1 MQKTISLHLEILGTD
16 STWQWKIFHRHGNG
30 NSSIS
35 GKLPFPVQIKPK
47 DVLNLLQSDNFQNRT
62 EYANFGANL
71 LKLVIPAELSEIFSA
86 ADNGDC
92 LFEVPSPWASV
103 PFELYLMPKVFA
115 SDLKS
120 EPSFTFQAKKPGLS
134 QMRSGRF
141 RLE

>member
-71 LKLVIPAELSEIFSA
+71 LKLGYSTRTLRNFSA

-92 LFEVPSPWASV
+92 LFEYPHPG
-103 PFELYLMPKVFA
+103 PRFHL
-115 SDLKS
+115 
-120 EPSFTFQAKKPGLS
+120 SFI
-134 QMRSGRF
+134 
-141 RLE
+141 